1 MKVCCIGECM
11 VEFSSGLQGGYDQS
25 FAGDTA
31 NTAIYLSRLGAKTSY
46 FTAIGNDSLSKK
58 MIIFLKKEKI
68 NTNLIFQNTT
78 KTLGLYIIENDKSG
92 ERNFLYWRSDSSA
105 RTLFEN
111 IDVEKKYKFFLNFD
125 AIYFSGITL
134 SLYENKNLS
143 KFYKFISLLKKN
155 GIQIYMDLNIRVKSW
170 KEDKS
175 INNIIK
181 KFSLLCNIIFISNED
196 LKYLKIKKINSFI
209 KNFTKKSLVIFRH
222 GNGIISTFH
231 KKQINKYKFKFENNV
246 IDTTGCGDAFN
257 ASFLISY
264 FEKNELGVC
273 IENAHK
279 LGKKVSFHK
288 GAILKK

>member
-58 MIIFLKKEKI
+58 MIIFIKKEKI

-175 INNIIK
+175 I
-181 KFSLLCNIIFISNED
+181 
-196 LKYLKIKKINSFI
+196 
-209 KNFTKKSLVIFRH
+209 KKSLVIFRH